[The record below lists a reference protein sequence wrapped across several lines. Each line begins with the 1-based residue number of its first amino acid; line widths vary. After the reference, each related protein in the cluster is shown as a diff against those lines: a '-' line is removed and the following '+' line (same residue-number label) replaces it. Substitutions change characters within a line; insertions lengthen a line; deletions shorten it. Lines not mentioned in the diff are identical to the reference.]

1 MEAVTVQ
8 EKDLVRKVTWRLI
21 PFLFLL
27 YVIAYLD
34 RSNVGFAKLGMKD
47 LKWFNEGVYGLGAG
61 IFFIGYFLFEVPSNL
76 LLERF
81 GARKWIARIMFTWG
95 AIAMS
100 MMFVRSVPTFYGM
113 RFLLGLAEAGFF
125 PGVILYMTYWFTAK
139 ERAQIVALF
148 MTANAVCFIFGGP
161 ISGWILDHSKSLG
174 SLAGWQ
180 WLFLLEGF
188 PAILLGF
195 AVLAYLPDNPAKAA
209 WLAPQERDWI
219 IARYK
224 AEQNKISP
232 GHTHTSL
239 RDALVNPHV
248 WLFCGLYFA
257 LVVGMYGL
265 SLWLPSIIKGFGK
278 LDGLQIGLLSSVPFL
293 VSGTCMVINGWHS
306 DKTNERRLHITI
318 PALLGACGLVLSA
331 YLPAP
336 WMKLASLALA
346 AAGMW
351 STLGPFWSLPTS
363 ILAGTAAAG
372 GIAFINSVGN
382 LGGFLGPF
390 MVGYIKSH
398 TQDPHQKVALGLVFL
413 ACSVVVGAG
422 LALVVPKRK
431 IEQAA
436 EASPAFVE

>member
-1 MEAVTVQ
+1 MEAVTVA
-8 EKDLVRKVTWRLI
+8 EKALVRRVTMRLI

-34 RSNVGFAKLGMKD
+34 RSNVGFAKLNMKEMS
-47 LKWFNEGVYGLGAG
+47 WFSEGAFGTGAG
-61 IFFIGYFLFEVPSNL
+61 IFFLGYFLFEVPSNL

-95 AIAMS
+95 AIAMA
-100 MMFVRSVPTFYGM
+100 MLFVNSVPTFYGM

-148 MTANAVCFIFGGP
+148 MTANAVCYIFGGP
-161 ISGWILDHSKSLG
+161 VSGWILDVSKHWG
-174 SLAGWQ
+174 GMYGWQ
-180 WLFLLEGF
+180 WLFLLEGL
-188 PAILLGF
+188 PAVLLGF
-195 AVLAYLPDNPAKAA
+195 AVLYYLPDGPAQAS
-209 WLAPQERDWI
+209 WLSSDERAWI

-224 AEQNKISP
+224 VEQGKISQ
-232 GHTHTSL
+232 GHPSL
-239 RDALVNPHV
+239 RDALSNPYV
-248 WLFCGLYFA
+248 WLFSGLYFT
-257 LVVGMYGL
+257 LVVGMYGI
-265 SLWLPSIIKGFGK
+265 SLWMPSIINGFGK
-278 LDGLQIGLLSSVPFL
+278 MSGLQVGLLNAVPFI

-306 DKTNERRLHITI
+306 DKTMERRLHISI
-318 PALLGACGLVLSA
+318 PAIIGACGLLMSA
-331 YLPAP
+331 YLPEP
-336 WMKLASLALA
+336 WMKLASLAIA

-390 MVGYIKSH
+390 MVGYIKDH
-398 TQDPHQKVALGLVFL
+398 THTVQLGLVFL
-413 ACSVVVGAG
+413 ACSVFTGSI
-422 LALVVPKRK
+422 LALIVPKRK
-431 IEQAA
+431 LEKVA
-436 EASPAFVE
+436 EPAPVFVE

>member
-1 MEAVTVQ
+1 MEAVTVV

-47 LKWFNEGVYGLGAG
+47 VPWFNEAVYGFGAG

-95 AIAMS
+95 VIAMAMLCVNS
-100 MMFVRSVPTFYGM
+100 KSTFYGM

-161 ISGWILDHSKSLG
+161 ISGWILDHAASLG
-174 SLAGWQ
+174 YLKGWQ

-195 AVLAYLPDNPAKAA
+195 VVLAYLPDGPAQAK
-209 WLAPQERDWI
+209 WLLPQERDWI

-224 AEQNKISP
+224 AEQSKISQ
-232 GHTHTSL
+232 GHPAL
-239 RDALVNPHV
+239 RDALMNPHV
-248 WLFCGLYFA
+248 WLFCGLYFT

-265 SLWLPSIIKGFGK
+265 GMWLPTIVKEFNS
-278 LDGLQIGLLSSVPFL
+278 LHLTGLQTGLISSVPFL
-293 VSGTCMVINGWHS
+293 ISGTCMVINGWHS
-306 DKTNERRLHITI
+306 DKTNERRLHITV
-318 PALLGACGLVLSA
+318 PAILGGCGLVMSA
-331 YLPAP
+331 YLENP

-382 LGGFLGPF
+382 LGGFLGPY
-390 MVGYIKSH
+390 MVGYIKDHSH
-398 TQDPHQKVALGLVFL
+398 DPNQKVALGLVFL
-413 ACSVVVGAG
+413 ACSVFLGAG
-422 LALVVPKRK
+422 IALLVPKRK
-431 IEQAA
+431 IEQVA
-436 EASPAFVE
+436 EATPVFVE